1 MTLNEIAFNIKNIV
15 EGGVHSTDSNI
26 SLRQIKAMIHYHR
39 AQLLSKYTDS
49 GRYLSEKLY
58 SYKRDAI
65 TDGYIDLPEMIGFPN
80 NRALISVMLEGIS
93 GGANLSDATIV
104 PVFTEE
110 DAQFHLQSRFSP
122 VDNQIYGVI
131 DGSQSRINFFFNEG
145 ITEYE
150 DANAIITI
158 KYIASKPEDGKM
170 GYPIPDELVATL
182 VETVLSKEFNVMLT
196 VGKDVTNNS
205 LDDNIKGA
213 LASNIAQK
221 TTAKPSA
228 NARSRRART
237 R

>member
-1 MTLNEIAFNIKNIV
+1 MTLDEIAFNIKNIV
-15 EGGVHSTDSNI
+15 EGGIHGTDSNI
-26 SLRQIKAMIHYHR
+26 STRQIKGMVHYHR

-65 TDGYIDLPEMIGFPN
+65 TDGYIDLPEMVGFPN
-80 NRALISVMLEGIS
+80 NRALVSVMLEGIS

-122 VDNQIYGVI
+122 VNNQIYGVI

-170 GYPIPDELVATL
+170 GYPLPDELVATL

-196 VGKDVTNNS
+196 VGKDYTNNS
-205 LDDNIKGA
+205 VDDNVQG
-213 LASNIAQK
+213 
-221 TTAKPSA
+221 TAVSFNAPSATPSA
-228 NARSRRART
+228 NARSKRART

>member
-1 MTLNEIAFNIKNIV
+1 MTLDEIAFNIKNIV
-15 EGGVHSTDSNI
+15 EGGIHGTDSNI
-26 SLRQIKAMIHYHR
+26 STRQIKGMIHYHR
-39 AQLLSKYTDS
+39 AQLLTKYTDS

-58 SYKRDAI
+58 SYKREAI
-65 TDGYIDLPEMIGFPN
+65 TDGYIDLPEMVGFPN
-80 NRALISVMLEGIS
+80 NRALVSVMLEGVS

-122 VDNQIYGVI
+122 VNNQIYGVI

-150 DANAIITI
+150 DANAIVSI

-170 GYPIPDELVATL
+170 GYPLPDELVATL

-196 VGKDVTNNS
+196 VGKDYTNNS
-205 LDDNIKGA
+205 VDDNIQGA
-213 LASNIAQK
+213 RISFSPPS
-221 TTAKPSA
+221 AKPSA

>member
-1 MTLNEIAFNIKNIV
+1 MTLDEIAFNIKNIV
-15 EGGVHSTDSNI
+15 EGGIHGTDSNI
-26 SLRQIKAMIHYHR
+26 SIRQIKGMIHYHR
-39 AQLLSKYTDS
+39 AQLLTKYTDS

-58 SYKRDAI
+58 SYKREAI
-65 TDGYIDLPEMIGFPN
+65 TDGYIDLPEMVGFPN
-80 NRALISVMLEGIS
+80 NRALVSVMLEGVS

-122 VDNQIYGVI
+122 VNNQIYGVI

-150 DANAIITI
+150 DANAIVSV
-158 KYIASKPEDGKM
+158 KYIAAKPEDGKM
-170 GYPIPDELVATL
+170 GYPLPDELVATL

-196 VGKDVTNNS
+196 VGKDYTNNS
-205 LDDNIKGA
+205 VDDNVQGTRI
-213 LASNIAQK
+213 SFNPPS
-221 TTAKPSA
+221 AKPSA

>member
-1 MTLNEIAFNIKNIV
+1 MTLDEIAFNIKNIV
-15 EGGVHSTDSNI
+15 EGGIHGTDSNI
-26 SLRQIKAMIHYHR
+26 STRQIKGMIHYHR
-39 AQLLSKYTDS
+39 AQLLTKYTDS

-65 TDGYIDLPEMIGFPN
+65 TDGYIDLPEMVGFPN
-80 NRALISVMLEGIS
+80 NRALVSVMLEGIS

-122 VDNQIYGVI
+122 VNNQIYGVI
-131 DGSQSRINFFFNEG
+131 DGSQSRINFFFIEG

-170 GYPIPDELVATL
+170 GYPLPDELVATL
-182 VETVLSKEFNVMLT
+182 VETLLSKEFNVMLT
-196 VGKDVTNNS
+196 VGKDYTNNS
-205 LDDNIKGA
+205 VDDNVQG
-213 LASNIAQK
+213 
-221 TTAKPSA
+221 TAVSFNAPSAAPSA

>member
-1 MTLNEIAFNIKNIV
+1 MTLDEIAFNIKNIV
-15 EGGVHSTDSNI
+15 EGGIHGTDSNI
-26 SLRQIKAMIHYHR
+26 STRQIKGMIHYHR
-39 AQLLSKYTDS
+39 AQLLTKYTDS

-58 SYKRDAI
+58 SYKREAI
-65 TDGYIDLPEMIGFPN
+65 TDGYIDLPEMVGFPN
-80 NRALISVMLEGIS
+80 NRALVSVMLEGVS

-122 VDNQIYGVI
+122 VNNEIYGVI

-150 DANAIITI
+150 DANAIVSI

-170 GYPIPDELVATL
+170 GYPLPDELVATL

-196 VGKDVTNNS
+196 VGKDYTNNS
-205 LDDNIKGA
+205 VDDNIQGTRISFSP
-213 LASNIAQK
+213 LS
-221 TTAKPSA
+221 AKPSA
-228 NARSRRART
+228 NARSKRART